1 MDIFPD
7 YYSPYLFAIA
17 FVALIGAV
25 EIVSL
30 LLGNVI
36 SGFIDSHFGDYD
48 AAASG
53 HLNQFFHYLN
63 FGRVPAL
70 VVLCLIAGSFGLSGI
85 LIQHLSIS
93 LLQFP
98 LPDFLLVPVCLIF
111 SGVCTHYTG
120 RLLGRWLPG
129 DETTAITEDDF
140 IGEMAIITGQHATA
154 QRPCEG
160 KFKDK
165 FGQMHYLLLE
175 PEDGKAFKKGDKVLI
190 ICRLSASRYLAEIN
204 PWPNVL

>member
-17 FVALIGAV
+17 FVALIGVV
-25 EIVSL
+25 EIISL

-36 SGFIDSHFGDYD
+36 SGFLDSHLGDYD

-70 VVLCLIAGSFGLSGI
+70 VVLCLIAGCFGLSGI
-85 LIQHLSIS
+85 LLQHLSVS
-93 LLQFP
+93 LLASS
-98 LPDFLLVPVCLIF
+98 LPNLLLSPVCLLF
-111 SGVCTHYTG
+111 SVVCTHYLG
-120 RLLGRWLPG
+120 KALGRCLPG
-129 DETTAITEDDF
+129 DETTAINEDDF
-140 IGEMAIITGQHATA
+140 IGEMAIITGQLATA

-165 FGQMHYLLLE
+165 FGQVHYLLLE
-175 PEDGKAFKKGDKVLI
+175 PEQGKEFKRGDRVLI

-204 PWPNVL
+204 PWPDVL

>member
-17 FVALIGAV
+17 FVVLIGAV
-25 EIVSL
+25 EIISL
-30 LLGNVI
+30 FLGNII
-36 SGFIDSHFGDYD
+36 SGFLDSHLGDYD

-70 VVLCLIAGSFGLSGI
+70 VVLCLIAGCFGLSGI
-85 LIQHLSIS
+85 TIQHLSVS
-93 LLQFP
+93 LLQSP
-98 LPDFLLVPVCLIF
+98 VPNWLLAPVCLLF
-111 SGVCTHYTG
+111 SGVCTHYLG
-120 RLLGRWLPG
+120 RVLGRWLPG
-129 DETTAITEDDF
+129 DETTAITEEDF
-140 IGEMAIITGQHATA
+140 IGAMATITGHSATFR
-154 QRPCEG
+154 QPCEG

-165 FGQMHYLLLE
+165 FGLVHYLLLE
-175 PEDGKAFKKGDKVLI
+175 PEEGKTFKRGDKVLI

-204 PWPNVL
+204 PWPNEL

>member
-17 FVALIGAV
+17 FVVLIGAI
-25 EIVSL
+25 EIISL
-30 LLGNVI
+30 LLGNII
-36 SGFIDSHFGDYD
+36 SGFIESHIGDFD
-48 AAASG
+48 GVASG

-70 VVLCLIAGSFGLSGI
+70 VVLCLIAGCFGLSGI
-85 LIQHLSIS
+85 LIQHLSVS
-93 LLQFP
+93 VFDSP
-98 LPDFLLVPVCLIF
+98 LPNLLLTPICLLF
-111 SGVCTHYTG
+111 SGVSTHYLG
-120 RLLGRWLPG
+120 RLLGRWLPS
-129 DETTAITEDDF
+129 DETTAITENDF

-165 FGQMHYLLLE
+165 FGQMHYVLLQ
-175 PEDGKAFKKGDKVLI
+175 PEEGKEFKKGDKVLI
-190 ICRLSASRYLAEIN
+190 ICRLSASRYLAELN